1 MTHNYILTTYGK
13 QMTDTQ
19 ILESILEAYKN
30 WQEEIGLVPET
41 SDCLHMTDEQ
51 YDAMM
56 ESFDK
61 EIARLENEF
70 FSLVSKAASGE
81 LRN

>member
-1 MTHNYILTTYGK
+1 
-13 QMTDTQ
+13 MTDKQ
-19 ILESILEAYKN
+19 ILDQIIEAYIA

-41 SDCLHMTDEQ
+41 SECLHMTDEQ

-56 ESFDK
+56 ERFNK
-61 EIARLENEF
+61 EIARLKNEF
-70 FSLVSKAASGE
+70 FALMNKAASGE

>member
-1 MTHNYILTTYGK
+1 
-13 QMTDTQ
+13 MTDKQ
-19 ILESILEAYKN
+19 ILDQIIEAYQDWKA
-30 WQEEIGLVPET
+30 EIGIRPEEK
-41 SDCLHMTDEQ
+41 DCFYMTDEQ
-51 YDAMM
+51 YDAMT

-70 FSLVSKAASGE
+70 FSLMDKAASGE